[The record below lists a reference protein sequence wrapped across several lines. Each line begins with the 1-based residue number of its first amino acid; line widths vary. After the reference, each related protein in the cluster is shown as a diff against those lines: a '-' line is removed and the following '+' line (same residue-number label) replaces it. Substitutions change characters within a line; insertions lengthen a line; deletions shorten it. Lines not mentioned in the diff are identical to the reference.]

1 MSGKV
6 FRVNMSNLSV
16 SIEKFPAKWEGL
28 GGRGL
33 TSTIVAQEVPPTC
46 HPLGEHNKLV
56 FAPGLLTGTP
66 AANSGRMSAGA
77 KSPLTGAIKESNVG
91 GTAGQMYARLG
102 IRAVIIEGQPAGDGF
117 YSLHISKE
125 GVSIAEETELVGQGN
140 FAVIETLMER
150 MGKRIGVISIGTA
163 GEMKMAAANISVRDA
178 EGKIRSHGRGGLGA
192 VMGAKKIK
200 YITLDTTDASEV
212 KIADPDQFRTAS
224 RAFAKSLLGHP
235 VSGEGLPNFGTN
247 VLVNVINEAG
257 GLPTRNFRSGQC
269 EGHDKFSGETMR
281 EIILERGGKPRH
293 GCHPGCIIQ
302 CSQVY
307 PDKDGKYLTSGFEYE
322 TIWGFGAH
330 SGVEDLDLI
339 ALADNLMDDIGI
351 DSIETAVAVGV
362 AMDGG
367 ALSFG
372 DGAAALRLIREIGE
386 GTPLGRIVGNGAASV
401 GKAYGVTRVP
411 VVKGQAIPAYD
422 PRAIKGIG
430 ITYCTTPMGADHTA
444 GYAVASNIMGVGG
457 LVDPLSKEGQVE
469 LSRSL
474 QMMTAAI
481 DSTGL
486 CLFVAMALA
495 DDPEAMPA
503 LVTMLNARYGEALT
517 AEDVVS
523 LGKNILLTE
532 REFNLAAGFT
542 NKDDRLPEFFS
553 EPIPPHNA
561 VWDFSG
567 DEIDQFW
574 NF

>member
-1 MSGKV
+1 
-6 FRVNMSNLSV
+6 
-16 SIEKFPAKWEGL
+16 
-28 GGRGL
+28 
-33 TSTIVAQEVPPTC
+33 
-46 HPLGEHNKLV
+46 
-56 FAPGLLTGTP
+56 
-66 AANSGRMSAGA
+66 
-77 KSPLTGAIKESNVG
+77 
-91 GTAGQMYARLG
+91 
-102 IRAVIIEGQPAGDGF
+102 
-117 YSLHISKE
+117 
-125 GVSIAEETELVGQGN
+125 
-140 FAVIETLMER
+140 
-150 MGKRIGVISIGTA
+150 
-163 GEMKMAAANISVRDA
+163 MAAANISVRDT
-178 EGKIRSHGRGGLGA
+178 EGKIRSFGRGGLGA

-200 YITLDTTDASEV
+200 CITLDAADAPGV
-212 KIADPDQFRTAS
+212 KIADPEQFKTAS
-224 RAFAKSLLGHP
+224 RIFSKALLGHP
-235 VSGEGLPNFGTN
+235 VSGEGLPAFGTN

-257 GLPTRNFRSGQC
+257 GLPTRNFRYGQC
-269 EGHDKFSGETMR
+269 AGHDNFSGEAMR
-281 EIILERGGKPRH
+281 ERILERGGKPRH

-307 PDKDGKYLTSGFEYE
+307 NDKEGRYLTSGFEYE

-330 SGVEDLDLI
+330 SGVEELDQI
-339 ALADNLMDDIGI
+339 ALADNLMDDIGV

-362 AMDGG
+362 AMEGG

-372 DGAAALRLIREIGE
+372 DGAAAVSLIREIGA
-386 GTPLGRIVGNGAASV
+386 GTPLGRIVGNGAAAV

-444 GYAVASNIMGVGG
+444 GYAVASNVMGIGG
-457 LVDPLSKEGQVE
+457 LVDPLNKEGQVE
-469 LSRSL
+469 LSRTL
-474 QMMTAAI
+474 QMITAAV

-486 CLFVAMALA
+486 CLFVAMALS
-495 DDPEAMPA
+495 DDPEALPA
-503 LVTMLNARYGEALT
+503 MVSMLGARYGETLT
-517 AEDVVS
+517 AEDVVT

-532 REFNLAAGFT
+532 RGFNLAAGFT